1 MSMPGAPRYTYIC
14 LLRLY
19 NVHMCIYIHRFT
31 YMYGAYMYIYVFVMQ
46 PAENLYTCRIMTWVP
61 CRLQEPCREIINF
74 AKAEWR
80 DVRESGASS
89 GLCPV
94 LTALRNANPKKSESK
109 LIKCIYFF

>member
-1 MSMPGAPRYTYIC
+1 
-14 LLRLY
+14 
-19 NVHMCIYIHRFT
+19 
-31 YMYGAYMYIYVFVMQ
+31 MYGAYMYIYVFVMQ

-109 LIKCIYFF
+109 LIVYFFF

>member
-1 MSMPGAPRYTYIC
+1 MPGAPRYTYIC

-19 NVHMCIYIHRFT
+19 NVHMCIYIYIHRFT

-94 LTALRNANPKKSESK
+94 LTALRNANPENQSQS
-109 LIKCIYFF
+109 L